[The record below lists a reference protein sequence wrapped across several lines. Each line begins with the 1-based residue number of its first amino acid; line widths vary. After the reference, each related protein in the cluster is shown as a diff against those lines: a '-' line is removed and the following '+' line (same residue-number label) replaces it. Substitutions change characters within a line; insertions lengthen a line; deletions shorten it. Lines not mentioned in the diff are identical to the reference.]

1 LRPTLQGRKAPARP
15 CGMAQIGLCFPKVRL
30 QVQFAKIKAMAVGLG
45 IDGNGSIEFWWRQD

>member
-1 LRPTLQGRKAPARP
+1 
-15 CGMAQIGLCFPKVRL
+15 MAQIGLCFPKVRL